1 MKYFCMCGV
10 CIILHYYIKIKCEI
24 RFLSKYVYYYL
35 YQKYEDLWW
44 QYVFTIN
51 IIGHSN
57 GFFSHLNTINN
68 FQILFLTYYL

>member
-35 YQKYEDLWW
+35 YQKYEDL
-44 QYVFTIN
+44 
-51 IIGHSN
+51 
-57 GFFSHLNTINN
+57 
-68 FQILFLTYYL
+68 